1 MLVTVDA
8 ERITSSIIACS
19 FGTTAPVLARVSSGA
34 VECVSPAK
42 DAGAVRFLDAT
53 VNLIDYTS
61 SEVMF
66 RYGHRSA
73 GGGFVARIRFG
84 HRRHG
89 DRCIHG
95 VGQ

>member
-42 DAGAVRFLDAT
+42 DAGAVPLEPP
-53 VNLIDYTS
+53 S
-61 SEVMF
+61 SHLYQF
-66 RYGHRSA
+66 
-73 GGGFVARIRFG
+73 
-84 HRRHG
+84 
-89 DRCIHG
+89 
-95 VGQ
+95 